1 MPKSFTN
8 RPAIFLLLC
17 LLLTVGLSSCRTT
30 QKRINEGNYDI
41 AIARTVNKL
50 RKNKNKE
57 RQITMLHDA
66 YHKANER
73 DLDRIEFLKREAAT
87 GNEVQ
92 VFNLYNN
99 IQARQDKI
107 RPLMPL
113 YVEGT
118 EVAFTFYNIERELI
132 AWKEEAAAFLYENA
146 MRQLGTE
153 DKYQARE
160 AFEQLTQLKQLFP
173 YYKDVD
179 QQLDRAYNMGMNW
192 VLFNVVN
199 RSPNLIPIEFEDEL
213 YSLDFSRLNG
223 KWFTLVTTRER
234 RAYQYEYDKRV
245 DIVLDIVDV
254 GPELVKEKVYT
265 ETKEIQDGFT
275 YEYDANGNVKKDS
288 AGNDIKHPKYKE
300 ISATITE
307 TAQSK
312 SATFR
317 GRLQVYQ
324 EPNDGLLENDPMVV
338 NFLFEHY
345 AATFQG
351 NKNALTKESLERIG
365 NSPVP
370 FPTDFQMVMDGSQ
383 EIQPVIF
390 NFIRR
395 YTRLLE
401 G

>member
-1 MPKSFTN
+1 MKRLYPRTLTFTLFI
-8 RPAIFLLLC
+8 ALVVSTFFS
-17 LLLTVGLSSCRTT
+17 GCRTT

-50 RKNKNKE
+50 RKNKNRE
-57 RQITMLHDA
+57 RQVEMLHEA
-66 YHKANER
+66 YHKAIER
-73 DLDRIEFLKREAAT
+73 DLDRIEFLKREGAN

-99 IQARQDKI
+99 IQQRQEKI
-107 RPLMPL
+107 KPLLPL
-113 YVEGT
+113 YVDKI
-118 EVAFTFYNIERELI
+118 EVEFTFYNVDRELI
-132 AWKEEAAAFLYENA
+132 AWKEEAAEFLYENA

-160 AFEQLTQLKQLFP
+160 AYDQLLQLKEMFP

-179 QQLDRAYNMGMNW
+179 QQLDRAYGMGMNW
-192 VLFNVVN
+192 VIFNVVN
-199 RSPNLIPIEFEDEL
+199 RSPNLIPVEFEDEL

-234 RAYQYEYDKRV
+234 RALEYSYDKRI

-254 GPELVKEKVYT
+254 GPEQVKERVYT
-265 ETKEIQDGFT
+265 ETKEIEDGYT
-275 YEYDANGNVKKDS
+275 YEYDEDGNVKKDS
-288 AGNDIKHPKYKE
+288 SGNDIKIPKVKE
-300 ISATITE
+300 ISATVVE

-312 SATFR
+312 AATFR
-317 GRLQVYQ
+317 GRLQIYQ
-324 EPNDGLLENDPMVV
+324 EPNNALLENDPMVV
-338 NFLFEHY
+338 NFLFQHFS
-345 AATFQG
+345 ATFQG
-351 NKNALTKESLERIG
+351 NKNALSKESLQRIG

-401 G
+401 A

>member
-1 MPKSFTN
+1 M
-8 RPAIFLLLC
+8 LLLVVFTT
-17 LLLTVGLSSCRTT
+17 LFSTGCRTT

-57 RQITMLHDA
+57 RQVEMLHEA

-73 DLDRIEFLKREAAT
+73 DLDRIEFLKREGAA

-99 IQARQDKI
+99 IQLRQEKI
-107 RPLMPL
+107 KPLLPL
-113 YVEGT
+113 YVDGLEQ
-118 EVAFTFYNIERELI
+118 EFTFYNIDRELI
-132 AWKEEAAAFLYENA
+132 AWKEEAADFLYENA

-160 AFEQLTQLKQLFP
+160 AYDQLLQLKEMFP
-173 YYKDVD
+173 FYKDVD
-179 QQLDRAYNMGMNW
+179 RQLDRAYAMGMNW

-213 YSLDFSRLNG
+213 YSLDFSRLNS
-223 KWFTLVTTRER
+223 KWFTLVSTRER
-234 RAYQYEYDKRV
+234 NAYNYDYDKRV

-254 GPELVKEKVYT
+254 GPEQVKERVFT
-265 ETKEIQDGFT
+265 ETKEVEDGFT
-275 YEYDANGNVKKDS
+275 YQYDEEGNVMKDS
-288 AGNDIKHPKYKE
+288 TGKDIKIPKYKE
-300 ISATITE
+300 ISATVTE
-307 TAQSK
+307 TMQSK
-312 SATFR
+312 AATFR
-317 GRLQVYQ
+317 GRLQIY
-324 EPNDGLLENDPMVV
+324 ELPNDGLLENDPMVV

-351 NKNALTKESLERIG
+351 NKEALTEETLRRIG

-395 YTRLLE
+395 YSRLLE
-401 G
+401 A